1 MDELSYLSRPP
12 RGSQGSLLSDLHSLN
27 RQFLQLVLCTEPER
41 AQSANAIFGLSA
53 NTIETL
59 QQLSEHELERLANC
73 PYSLFDLSFSDP
85 AVWRSALTRDIIESA
100 AEDLPDVAPGASTF
114 ALAALLF
121 TRQLC
126 QYHDDMARLLLGM
139 TEDVVRVLA
148 APDLERLTLCAMTGQ
163 PPLLARLAA
172 HAHFWSDICD
182 FVRDGTREQHLAAH
196 TLGVQHSAARF

>member
-12 RGSQGSLLSDLHSLN
+12 RGAQGSLLSDLHSLN
-27 RQFLQLVLCTEPER
+27 RQFLQLVLSTEPER
-41 AQSANAIFGLSA
+41 ALTSDAIFGLGA

-59 QQLSEHELERLANC
+59 QQLNDHELERLANC

-85 AVWRSALTRDIIESA
+85 AVWRNVLTRDAIAPA
-100 AEDLPDVAPGASTF
+100 AEDTPVIPPGTSTF
-114 ALAALLF
+114 VLAALLF

-148 APDLERLTLCAMTGQ
+148 APDLMMLTRCAMTGQ
-163 PPLLARLAA
+163 PALLARLAA